1 MNFGLIV
8 LPIIKH
14 EILKF
19 STIIVELFS
28 PLILSV
34 FVLYFGDQLLRWPIL
49 LMNWLFNCKT
59 SLSLVNFFVLKYIL
73 SYIDIATLS
82 LLCIFFARC
91 SFFHHHMSL
100 NIKYNSCLKKKK
112 KTHVARSCFMGLG
125 LWFCFCFFLIQSA
138 NACL

>member
-34 FVLYFGDQLLRWPIL
+34 FVLYFGDQLLR
-49 LMNWLFNCKT
+49 
-59 SLSLVNFFVLKYIL
+59 
-73 SYIDIATLS
+73 
-82 LLCIFFARC
+82 
-91 SFFHHHMSL
+91 
-100 NIKYNSCLKKKK
+100 
-112 KTHVARSCFMGLG
+112 
-125 LWFCFCFFLIQSA
+125 
-138 NACL
+138 